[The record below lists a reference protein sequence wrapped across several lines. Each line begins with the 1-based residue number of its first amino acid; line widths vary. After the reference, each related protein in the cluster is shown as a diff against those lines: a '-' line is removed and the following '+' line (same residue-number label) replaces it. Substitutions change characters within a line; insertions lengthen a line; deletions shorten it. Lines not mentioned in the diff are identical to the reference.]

1 MSRLR
6 RLVLVG
12 ATGIMGITGAVG
24 LSPLTAQ
31 AATVHPTATSTVA
44 AASSPADWW
53 RHDCGGWG
61 WRHHWDRW
69 GDRWGCH
76 RWWY

>member
-12 ATGIMGITGAVG
+12 ATGIMGITGAMG

-31 AATVHPTATSTVA
+31 AATVHPSVTSTVA
-44 AASSPADWW
+44 AAASPADWGW
-53 RHDCGGWG
+53 RHRCGGWG
-61 WRHHWDRW
+61 WRYR